1 VGAVRG
7 LMGALPVGEGDKL
20 PNEQLSSWFLR
31 SGWSKGEL
39 ARQVNRRARQL
50 GAHHISTDTSRVR
63 RWLDGEQPREPIP
76 RILSELFSE
85 RFGCVVAVEDLGL
98 RPTRQSPAASG
109 VDLPWAG
116 PQTVAMINEFTRSD
130 LMLGRRG
137 FLGTS
142 LSVSAGP
149 ALIEPMQRWLVP
161 SPAAPDAAAADGA
174 AGAGAGAGAGAAA
187 GPNSP
192 ASPHD
197 GGAAAPAS
205 GSGAGQVVPLPVKG
219 GARRRTEKLSMPE
232 IELLE
237 HTTVM
242 FRRWDAQCGGGLR
255 RKAVVGQLHEVTDL
269 LQDKHAEPV
278 GRRLFRVTAEL
289 AALAGWMSYDV
300 GLQPTAQ
307 KYFVLALHAAK
318 EAGDRPLGSYVLS
331 NMGRQMIHLGRP
343 DDALEL
349 IHLAQYG
356 SREGATPRTQA
367 MLHAMEARAYA
378 NMGQPGKCR
387 RAVRMAEDTF
397 EDAGPADGD
406 PDWIGFFS
414 EAELTAETAHSYR
427 DLAYSSGRSPTYASM
442 ARPAMERA
450 VELFR
455 REAEETEGGGHRRS
469 YALNLLGMASV
480 HLLQKEPEDCAFR
493 AGEAIEVA
501 RRLRS
506 ERVNNRLRRTAAWAA
521 RDFGEVAEVVRLGE
535 RLAAELPDAE
545 AVAVAG

>member
-1 VGAVRG
+1 
-7 LMGALPVGEGDKL
+7 MGEADKR

-98 RPTRQSPAASG
+98 RPARPSPAASG

-116 PQTVAMINEFTRSD
+116 PQTVSMINEFTRSD

-142 LSVSAGP
+142 LAMSAGP

-161 SPAAPDAAAADGA
+161 PPGGPGEPGSAPEGTGVTALPPQR
-174 AGAGAGAGAGAAA
+174 GAG
-187 GPNSP
+187 
-192 ASPHD
+192 
-197 GGAAAPAS
+197 
-205 GSGAGQVVPLPVKG
+205 
-219 GARRRTEKLSMPE
+219 RRQAKLSVPE
-232 IELLE
+232 LELLE
-237 HTTVM
+237 QTTVM
-242 FRRWDAQCGGGLR
+242 FRQWDAQCGGGLR

-269 LQDKHAEPV
+269 LQESHAEPV
-278 GRRLFRVTAEL
+278 ARRLFRVTAEL
-289 AALAGWMSYDV
+289 AELAGWMSYDV

-318 EAGDRPLGSYVLS
+318 EAGDRALGSFVLAK
-331 NMGRQMIHLGRP
+331 MGCQMVHLGRP

-349 IHLAQYG
+349 VHLAQYG
-356 SREGATPRTQA
+356 SRESATSRTQA
-367 MLHAMEARAYA
+367 MLYAMEARAYA
-378 NMGQPGKCR
+378 NMGQPGKTK
-387 RAVRMAEDTF
+387 RAVRMAEETF
-397 EDAGPADGD
+397 EDVEPGDAD

-414 EAELTAETAHSYR
+414 EAELSAETAHSYR
-427 DLAYSSGRSPTYASM
+427 DLAYSSGRSPAYASL

-455 REAEETEGGGHRRS
+455 KEAAEAEGGGHQRS
-469 YALNLLGMASV
+469 YALNLIGMASV
-480 HLLQKEPEDCAFR
+480 HLLQKEPADCVCR
-493 AGEAIEVA
+493 AEEAMTVA
-501 RRLRS
+501 KRLRS
-506 ERVNNRLRRTAAWAA
+506 ERVNTRLRQTAADAVQ
-521 RDFGEVAEVVRLGE
+521 DYGHVAEVERLSE
-535 RLAAELPDAE
+535 RLAGELPQGE
-545 AVAVAG
+545 AALAG